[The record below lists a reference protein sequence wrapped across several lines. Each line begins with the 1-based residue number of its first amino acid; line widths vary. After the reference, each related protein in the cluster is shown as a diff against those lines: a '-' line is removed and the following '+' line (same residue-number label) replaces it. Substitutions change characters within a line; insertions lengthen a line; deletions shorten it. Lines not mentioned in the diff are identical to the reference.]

1 MWLNEGLEKLGAK
14 SIISGIEYEGG
25 VFYKAGVENIR
36 IPSTVK
42 RIEGSTF
49 YGCRNLQSIELPTGV
64 EYIGDYCFHGSGI
77 TEIVL
82 PNTL

>member
-25 VFYKAGVENIR
+25 VFYKAEVENIR

-49 YGCRNLQSIELPTGV
+49 YDCRNLQSI
-64 EYIGDYCFHGSGI
+64 
-77 TEIVL
+77 
-82 PNTL
+82 